1 MALKVKAIEKKIKFT
16 KDENDPGVWRYVM
29 SPELYTP
36 LTQAKVIKE
45 AALRSGV
52 SRGVMQACWDAAG
65 EVIKAWATEG
75 HSVALPGLGTMR
87 FGLRSKAVEDVNK
100 VKAGLITSRRIIFT
114 PSVDLKDELAATA
127 VQITCYDRNGDEVRR
142 VTSTDD
148 GTVEDNENQNQNGG
162 GSSNTNGTNGS
173 GTNTGG
179 GTGTVT
185 PSNGG
190 GGDNGDDTGGG
201 DTPGG
206 DPGGDPGDVN

>member
-1 MALKVKAIEKKIKFT
+1 MALKVKAVEKKIKFT

-36 LTQAKVIKE
+36 LSQSKVIKE

-114 PSVDLKDELAATA
+114 PSVDLKDELANTA
-127 VQITCYDRNGDEVRR
+127 IQITCYDRNGEEVKR

-148 GTVEDNENQNQNGG
+148 GNVEDPENGNENG
-162 GSSNTNGTNGS
+162 GSGSNTNSTNPTNGD
-173 GTNTGG
+173 
-179 GTGTVT
+179 
-185 PSNGG
+185 NGG
-190 GGDNGDDTGGG
+190 GGNDDEG
-201 DTPGG
+201 DT
-206 DPGGDPGDVN
+206 N

>member
-1 MALKVKAIEKKIKFT
+1 MAMKVKAVEKLLKFD
-16 KDENDPGVWRYVM
+16 KNSAGVYRYVM
-29 SPELYTP
+29 SPEMYSSLN
-36 LTQAKVIKE
+36 QKKVIKE

-52 SRGVMQACWDAAG
+52 SQGVMQACWDAAG

-87 FGLRSKAVEDVNK
+87 FGLRSKSVEDVNK

-127 VQITCYDRNGDEVRR
+127 VQITCYDRDGNEVRR

-148 GTVEDNENQNQNGG
+148 GTVEDNEGTNENENQNTG
-162 GSSNTNGTNGS
+162 GSSNTNGTNGTNGG

-190 GGDNGDDTGGG
+190 GDNNGDNGG
-201 DTPGG
+201 DNG
-206 DPGGDPGDVN
+206 GGDPGDVN